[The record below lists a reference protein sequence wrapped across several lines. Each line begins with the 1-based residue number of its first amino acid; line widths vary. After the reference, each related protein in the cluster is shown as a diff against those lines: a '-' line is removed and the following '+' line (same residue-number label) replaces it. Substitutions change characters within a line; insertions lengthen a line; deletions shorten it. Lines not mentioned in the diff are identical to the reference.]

1 MPFLT
6 YSQGKVPRRP
16 STHIDDPAAVGAR
29 IRGARHAAGLKQR
42 ELTFE
47 GCTAAYLSRVEAGQR
62 IPSLQILTRLADR
75 LGTTA
80 EFLATGKH
88 PEPDPL
94 FEAELAARTGDVEL
108 ARRLYRDVT
117 HDGPSAV
124 SARAEAALGR
134 LAFDEGDHD
143 AAVELFEVALSRT
156 ELPLPERM
164 TALELFGKALA
175 MLARYDESRAALDRG
190 LATARESHD
199 QLAELRFSVLL
210 ANLLIDRGN
219 TEQAEELL
227 SRIIDDARKTR
238 EPLALADL
246 YWSQARLHASQRRPD
261 LAARYAR
268 MAHATL
274 DATEHTVMAA
284 RALTMLAH
292 IENDRGNHTEA
303 LAFAD
308 EGAPVLAAAGNR
320 FEEGIVLL
328 EKARALAAL
337 DRREEAIGIALGAI
351 PRFEHAHPTSA
362 ARGYAV
368 AAEIFKDLGERARAL
383 ELYEL
388 AVETSP
394 TQDRHVGE
402 MYRAIGELHEAD
414 GRQADALDSF
424 KRALDVQARVRQ

>member
-1 MPFLT
+1 M
-6 YSQGKVPRRP
+6 PRRP
-16 STHIDDPAAVGAR
+16 STHIDDPGAVGAR
-29 IRGARHAAGLKQR
+29 IRAARQGAGLKQR
-42 ELTFE
+42 ELTFD

-62 IPSLQILTRLADR
+62 IPSLQILTRLAER

-94 FEAELAARTGDVEL
+94 FEAELAARTGDTDL
-108 ARRLYRDVT
+108 ARRLYREAAER
-117 HDGPSAV
+117 GAGIV

-134 LAFDEGDHD
+134 LAFDEGDHES
-143 AAVELFEVALSRT
+143 AADLLEVALARPD
-156 ELPLPERM
+156 LPSSDRS
-164 TALELFGKALA
+164 TALETIGRTLA
-175 MLARYDESRAALDRG
+175 MLARFDESRAALDKG
-190 LATARESHD
+190 LSAARESHD
-199 QLAELRFSVLL
+199 QLAELRFTVLL

-219 TEQAEELL
+219 SEQAEELL
-227 SRIIDDARKTR
+227 SRIIDDARKTQD
-238 EPLALADL
+238 PVALANL
-246 YWSQARLHASQRRPD
+246 YWSQARLHASQLRPD
-261 LAARYAR
+261 LAARFAR

-274 DATEHTVMAA
+274 EATEHTVMAA

-292 IENDRGNHTEA
+292 IENDRGNHAEA

-328 EKARALAAL
+328 EKARALGAL
-337 DRREEAIGIALGAI
+337 DRREDAIGIALGAV

-368 AAEIFKDLGERARAL
+368 AAEIFKELGENARAL

-388 AVETSP
+388 AVETLP
-394 TQDRHVGE
+394 IENRHVGD
-402 MYRAIGELHEAD
+402 MYRAMGELHEAE
-414 GRQADALDSF
+414 GNPAEALEYF
-424 KRALDVQARVRQ
+424 KRALDVQTHVRHT

>member
-1 MPFLT
+1 M
-6 YSQGKVPRRP
+6 PRRP
-16 STHIDDPAAVGAR
+16 STHVDDPVAVGTR
-29 IRGARHAAGLKQR
+29 IREARHASGLKQR

-47 GCTAAYLSRVEAGQR
+47 GCTPAYLSRVEAGQR
-62 IPSLQILTRLADR
+62 IPSLQILTKLAVR

-94 FEAELAARTGDVEL
+94 FDAELAARTGETGL
-108 ARRLYRDVT
+108 ARRLYAQALKSGSPV
-117 HDGPSAV
+117 V

-134 LAFDEGDHD
+134 LAFDEGDHET
-143 AAVELFEVALSRT
+143 AAELLDKALT
-156 ELPLPERM
+156 GPELPIVERAL
-164 TALELFGKALA
+164 ALELLGKALA
-175 MLARYDESRAALDRG
+175 LLARFDESRAAFDQG
-190 LATARESHD
+190 LAAARETHD
-199 QLAELRFSVLL
+199 RLAELRFSVLL
-210 ANLLIDRGN
+210 ANLLIDRGDP
-219 TEQAEELL
+219 ERAEELL
-227 SRIIDDARKTR
+227 SRIIDDARKTQD
-238 EPLALADL
+238 PVSLANL
-246 YWSQARLHASQRRPD
+246 YWSQARLHASQRRHD

-274 DATEHTVMAA
+274 EATEHTIVAA
-284 RALTMLAH
+284 RALSVLAH
-292 IENDRGNHTEA
+292 IENDRGNHAEA

-320 FEEGIVLL
+320 FDEGMLLL
-328 EKARALAAL
+328 EKARALGAL
-337 DRREEAIGIALGAI
+337 GRREDAIGISLGAV

-394 TQDRHVGE
+394 TTDRHVAD
-402 MYRAIGELHEAD
+402 MYRAIGEIHESE
-414 GRQADALDSF
+414 GRPAEALESF
-424 KRALDVQARVRQ
+424 KRALDVQTRVPR

>member
-1 MPFLT
+1 
-6 YSQGKVPRRP
+6 VPRRP

-29 IRGARHAAGLKQR
+29 IRQARQAAGLTQR

-47 GCTAAYLSRVEAGQR
+47 GCTPAYLSRVEAGQR
-62 IPSLQILTRLADR
+62 IPSLQILTRLAEQ

-80 EFLATGKH
+80 GFLATGKH
-88 PEPDPL
+88 PVPDPL
-94 FEAELAARTGDVEL
+94 FEAELAAQTGETEL
-108 ARRLYRDVT
+108 ARRLYSDAT
-117 HDGPSAV
+117 ANGPPVV

-134 LAFDEGDHD
+134 LAFDEGDHE
-143 AAVELFEVALSRT
+143 AAAELLELALARPD
-156 ELPLPERM
+156 LPLSDQLSS
-164 TALELFGKALA
+164 LELRGKALA
-175 MLARYDESRAALDRG
+175 LLARFDESRAALDHG
-190 LATARESHD
+190 LEAAREADD

-210 ANLLIDRGN
+210 ANLLIDRGDP
-219 TEQAEELL
+219 QRAEELL

-238 EPLALADL
+238 DPVALANL
-246 YWSQARLHASQRRPD
+246 YWSQARLHASQRRQD

-274 DATEHTVMAA
+274 EATEHTVVAA

-292 IENDRGNHTEA
+292 IENDRGNHAEA

-320 FEEGIVLL
+320 YEEGMLLL
-328 EKARALAAL
+328 EKARALGAL
-337 DRREEAIGIALGAI
+337 DRREDAVGIALGAV

-368 AAEIFKDLGERARAL
+368 AAEIFKEFGENARAL

-388 AVETSP
+388 AVETLP
-394 TQDRHVGE
+394 TEDRHLGD
-402 MYRAIGELHEAD
+402 MYRAIGEIYEAED
-414 GRQADALDSF
+414 RPGEALEYF
-424 KRALDVQARVRQ
+424 KRALDVQIRVPR

>member
-1 MPFLT
+1 M
-6 YSQGKVPRRP
+6 PRRP
-16 STHIDDPAAVGAR
+16 STHIDDPGAVGAR
-29 IRGARHAAGLKQR
+29 IRAARQGAGLKQR
-42 ELTFE
+42 ELTFD

-62 IPSLQILTRLADR
+62 IPSLQILTRLAER

-94 FEAELAARTGDVEL
+94 FEAELAARTGDTDL
-108 ARRLYRDVT
+108 ARRLYREAAER
-117 HDGPSAV
+117 GAGIV

-134 LAFDEGDHD
+134 LAFDEGDHES
-143 AAVELFEVALSRT
+143 AADLLEVALARPD
-156 ELPLPERM
+156 LPSSDRS
-164 TALELFGKALA
+164 TALETIGRTLA
-175 MLARYDESRAALDRG
+175 MLARFDESRAALDKG
-190 LATARESHD
+190 LSAARESHD
-199 QLAELRFSVLL
+199 QLAELRFTVLL

-219 TEQAEELL
+219 SEQAEELL
-227 SRIIDDARKTR
+227 SRILDDARKTQD
-238 EPLALADL
+238 PVALANL
-246 YWSQARLHASQRRPD
+246 YWSQARLHASQLRPD
-261 LAARYAR
+261 LAARFAR

-274 DATEHTVMAA
+274 EATEHTVMAA

-292 IENDRGNHTEA
+292 IENDRGNHAEA

-328 EKARALAAL
+328 EKARALGAL
-337 DRREEAIGIALGAI
+337 DRREDAIGIALGAV

-368 AAEIFKDLGERARAL
+368 AAEIFKDLGENARAL

-388 AVETSP
+388 AVETLP
-394 TQDRHVGE
+394 IENRHVGD
-402 MYRAIGELHEAD
+402 MYRAMGELHEAE
-414 GRQADALDSF
+414 GNPAEALEYF
-424 KRALDVQARVRQ
+424 KRALDVQTHVRHT